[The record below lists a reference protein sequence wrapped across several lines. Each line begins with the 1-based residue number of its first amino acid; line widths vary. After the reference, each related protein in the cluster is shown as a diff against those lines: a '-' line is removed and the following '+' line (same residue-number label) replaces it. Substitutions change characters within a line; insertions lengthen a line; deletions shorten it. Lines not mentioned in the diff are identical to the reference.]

1 MTKKKYPKRG
11 HGETRKLSAKEL
23 QKDILLLFQKD
34 PKKRLNPKQIANK
47 LRIDNNKDS
56 ILYACEE

>member
-47 LRIDNNKDS
+47 LRIDNN
-56 ILYACEE
+56 